1 MVIIEKYYVLKA
13 AEVLGL
19 KLSTAKYII
28 RCYRRRGKILKKY
41 DKEDIT
47 QEEIEWKMNDLRER
61 EKHVKKLN
69 KR

>member
-41 DKEDIT
+41 DREDIT
-47 QEEIEWKMNDLRER
+47 QEQMEWKMNDLRER